1 MANGVK
7 FRARQGTF
15 SSRRAAL
22 LRLAPGTVPRRP
34 RADLVV
40 PAPGD
45 FCYGRALKMASAPS
59 VPAGTI
65 ASGIPVEATAEA
77 GRITIVIPA
86 YNEEHAIK
94 SVLASLLAQLPAA
107 VAEVIVVDDGSTD
120 RTGDIAE
127 ESGVRVLRQ
136 PTNRGYGA
144 SLKAGIR
151 AATGEYILT
160 MDADGQHRI
169 DDVQSLCQAVGADR
183 RVDCVIGHRTKLI
196 HSPLWRMPGKWFLT
210 SLARILTG
218 KRIGDLNSGLRI
230 MRRDVI
236 LRYVHLCPSGF
247 SFSTTSTFALA
258 SRGYR
263 VQFVP
268 IVVERRSGKSTVSV
282 TTGFQTILLVLRLA
296 SLFNPLRVFLPLS
309 LLFIIGGAS
318 WTIPYLIAGQG
329 VTVASMLAMITGV
342 NLFGLGLICDQ
353 VAQLRLERF
362 E

>member
-1 MANGVK
+1 MV
-7 FRARQGTF
+7 
-15 SSRRAAL
+15 
-22 LRLAPGTVPRRP
+22 
-34 RADLVV
+34 
-40 PAPGD
+40 
-45 FCYGRALKMASAPS
+45 SAPS
-59 VPAGTI
+59 VPLPGV
-65 ASGIPVEATAEA
+65 ASGIPLEAASEV

-86 YNEEHAIK
+86 HNEEHAIK
-94 SVLASLLAQLPAA
+94 DVLDGLLARLPAS
-107 VAEVIVVDDGSTD
+107 VAEVIVVDDGSSD
-120 RTGDIAE
+120 RTGALAE
-127 ESGVRVLRQ
+127 EAGVRVLRQ

-151 AATGEYILT
+151 AATTEYILT
-160 MDADGQHRI
+160 MDADGQHRV
-169 DDVQSLCQAVGADR
+169 DDVQNLCQAVHSDH
-183 RVDCVIGHRTKLI
+183 RVDCIIGHRTKLI

-247 SFSTTSTFALA
+247 SFSTTSTFAFA

-263 VQFVP
+263 IQFVP

-282 TTGFQTILLVLRLA
+282 ATGFQTILLVMRLA

-309 LLFIIGGAS
+309 LLFIVGGGL
-318 WTIPYLIAGQG
+318 WTVPYLMADQG

>member
-1 MANGVK
+1 
-7 FRARQGTF
+7 
-15 SSRRAAL
+15 
-22 LRLAPGTVPRRP
+22 
-34 RADLVV
+34 
-40 PAPGD
+40 
-45 FCYGRALKMASAPS
+45 MASAPS
-59 VPAGTI
+59 VSTPDR
-65 ASGIPVEATAEA
+65 ASGDRIETAPAT
-77 GRITIVIPA
+77 GRISIVIPA
-86 YNEEHAIK
+86 HNEEQSIER
-94 SVLASLLAQLPAA
+94 VLASLLAGLPPA
-107 VAEVIVVDDGSTD
+107 VSEVIVVDDGSSD
-120 RTGDIAE
+120 RTGELAE
-127 ESGVRVLRQ
+127 KSGVRVLRQ

-151 AATGEYILT
+151 AATTEYVLT
-160 MDADGQHRI
+160 MDADGQHRVE
-169 DDVQSLCQAVGADR
+169 DVQAVCRAALDAGQ

-210 SLARILTG
+210 NLARVLTG

-230 MRRDVI
+230 MRREVI

-263 VQFVP
+263 IEFVP
-268 IVVERRSGKSTVSV
+268 ILVERRSGKSTVSV
-282 TTGFQTILLVLRLA
+282 ATGFQTILLVLRLA

-309 LLFIIGGAS
+309 MLFIIGGAL
-318 WTIPYLIAGQG
+318 WTIPYLIDGQG
-329 VTVASMLAMITGV
+329 VTVLAMLAMITGV